1 MSLLPVVM
9 ALLLT
14 AACAYQPDAASGN
27 GSRELTVFAA
37 ASLFNAF
44 PEIADAFV
52 AEHPGASVTFNFA
65 GSQRLRT
72 QLDFGARADVFAS
85 ADRRQ
90 MDLAVEAGLIAG
102 NPAPFAGNSLVVI
115 VPLPGTLAGLNSAV
129 NIQRLEDLASDGVK
143 LALAL
148 PDVPTGR
155 YALTLLRN
163 LETQYPALGPGYASR
178 VMDNVVTLEPNVRG
192 VLQKVALGEVDA
204 GIVYRTDA
212 ATEYAAEKVQ
222 VVSIPQGSNIAAEY
236 PIAVLR
242 DAANPGLAKEFA
254 RFLLG
259 ERAQAILKSY
269 GFKRP
274 AQIQSPSGSNQR

>member
-14 AACAYQPDAASGN
+14 AACAYQPDAASGD

-37 ASLFNAF
+37 ASLGNAF

-85 ADRRQ
+85 ADRQQ

-115 VPLPGTLAGLNSAV
+115 VPVPGTLAGLNSAV
-129 NIQRLEDLASDGVK
+129 TIQRLEDLAGNGVK

-148 PDVPTGR
+148 PEVPAGR
-155 YALTLLRN
+155 YALALLRN
-163 LETQYPALGPGYASR
+163 LEAQYPALEPGYASW

-212 ATEYAAEKVQ
+212 ATEYAAGKVQ
-222 VVSIPQGSNIAAEY
+222 VVSIPQGSNIVAEY

-242 DAANPGLAKEFA
+242 DAANPVLAKEFA

-274 AQIQSPSGSNQR
+274 APIEIPYGPNQR

>member
-72 QLDFGARADVFAS
+72 QLDFGARADVFGS

-148 PDVPTGR
+148 PDVPAGR
-155 YALTLLRN
+155 YALTLFRN
-163 LETQYPALGPGYASR
+163 LETQYPTLGPGYASR

-212 ATEYAAEKVQ
+212 ATEYAAGKVQ
-222 VVSIPQGSNIAAEY
+222 VVSIPQGSNIVAEY

-242 DAANPGLAKEFA
+242 DAANPVLAKEFA

-269 GFKRP
+269 GFNRP
-274 AQIQSPSGSNQR
+274 APVESSSGPNQR

>member
-148 PDVPTGR
+148 PDVPAGR
-155 YALTLLRN
+155 YALTLFRN
-163 LETQYPALGPGYASR
+163 LETQYPTLGPGYASR

-212 ATEYAAEKVQ
+212 ATEYAAGKVQ
-222 VVSIPQGSNIAAEY
+222 VVSIPQGSNIVAEY

-242 DAANPGLAKEFA
+242 DAANPVLAKEFA

-269 GFKRP
+269 GFNRP
-274 AQIQSPSGSNQR
+274 APVESSSGPNQR

>member
-1 MSLLPVVM
+1 MSLLPIVM

-14 AACAYQPDAASGN
+14 AACAYQPDAASGD

-37 ASLFNAF
+37 ASLANAF

-52 AEHPGASVTFNFA
+52 AEHPGASITFNFA

-72 QLDFGARADVFAS
+72 QLDFGAGADVFAS
-85 ADRRQ
+85 ADQRQ
-90 MDLAVEAGLIAG
+90 MELAVEAGLIAG
-102 NPAPFAGNSLVVI
+102 DPSSFAGNSLVVI
-115 VPLPGTLAGLNSAV
+115 VPLPGTTAGLNSAV
-129 NIQRLEDLASDGVK
+129 KIQRLEDLAGNGVK

-148 PDVPTGR
+148 PEVPAGR
-155 YALTLLRN
+155 YALALLRN
-163 LETQYPALGPGYASR
+163 LEAQYPALEPGYASR

-192 VLQKVALGEVDA
+192 VFQKVALGEVDA

-212 ATEYAAEKVQ
+212 ATEYAAGKVQ
-222 VVSIPQGSNIAAEY
+222 VVSIPQGSNIVAEY

-242 DAANPGLAKEFA
+242 DAANPRLAKEFA

-274 AQIQSPSGSNQR
+274 ALTESPYGPNQR

>member
-1 MSLLPVVM
+1 M

-14 AACAYQPDAASGN
+14 AACAYQPDAASGD

-37 ASLFNAF
+37 ASLGNAF

-85 ADRRQ
+85 AD
-90 MDLAVEAGLIAG
+90 
-102 NPAPFAGNSLVVI
+102 PAPFAGNSLVVI
-115 VPLPGTLAGLNSAV
+115 VPVPGTLAGLNSAV
-129 NIQRLEDLASDGVK
+129 TIQRLEDLAGNGVK

-148 PDVPTGR
+148 PEVPAGR
-155 YALTLLRN
+155 YALALLRN
-163 LETQYPALGPGYASR
+163 LEAQYPALEPGYASR

-212 ATEYAAEKVQ
+212 ATEYAAGKVQ
-222 VVSIPQGSNIAAEY
+222 VVSIPQGSNIVAEY

-242 DAANPGLAKEFA
+242 DAANPVLAKEFA

-274 AQIQSPSGSNQR
+274 APVESSSGPNQR